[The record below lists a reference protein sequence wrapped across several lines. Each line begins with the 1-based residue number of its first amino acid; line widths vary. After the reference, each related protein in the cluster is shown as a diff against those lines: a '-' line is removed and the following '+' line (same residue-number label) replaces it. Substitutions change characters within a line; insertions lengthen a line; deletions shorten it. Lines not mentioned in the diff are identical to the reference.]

1 MSQVSYGTITI
12 TDTNDIERIYMEYA
26 QSTSNSVA
34 PTSSEWS
41 ESIPTWKQGYYIWQR
56 TVTKMQ
62 GVPLTNDSY
71 GDPVCLTGSTGSQ
84 GPQGTQGLQGNTGV
98 GVSSITTTYCNYGT
112 GTPAATYSGW
122 QTTVPVYD
130 SSKPNYWVKTV
141 VNYNDGTSG
150 TPVIYKDNGITSAT
164 STAAAANTTANQA
177 NQTAGQANQTAN
189 QANET
194 ATQAATDAANA
205 LRRTEAKYGTS
216 STGAST
222 KAKVATCTDFTLFN
236 GAEVFIKFTNKN
248 SIAAPTL
255 NVNSTGAKL
264 IKDSSGDNLVEQFY
278 WGDGSLVHFV
288 YDSQYWRILDI
299 VTVDKYNTLVSD
311 INGLTQTVGQKA
323 NQTDLANLTARVST
337 NETHISQNST
347 DIALKAN
354 SSDVYTKTESDGL
367 ISTEVT
373 NRNAAIVAKANEITQ
388 TVSETYAT
396 QTALNGVESR
406 VSTNESSI
414 SQNASDIALKVSS
427 TDFNG
432 NNIISKI
439 NLNSTTATIEAER
452 VNIAGATIFTSG
464 RLSETSLNNAYD
476 ANGSAS
482 AVNTALESYKTTTNS
497 TLSSLQSQ
505 VDGQIEAW
513 YYNVDPTTSNAPASS
528 WDTDALKARHEGDLY
543 YNVVNGHSWRW
554 MKSGSTYSWQQIPDS
569 DAAAA
574 LATAQAAETLAGSK
588 KRIFTSQPTPPY
600 DIGDLW
606 VNGSQVKYCSTSKT
620 TGESYAAADWTLT
633 ATDDTTAQS
642 ALNIAN
648 AAAPKTNAV
657 AKTQRIY
664 YRSNSS
670 TKPTGYPT
678 VWVTEEGNKW
688 NNDTTTTSGWSR
700 KAAPISNGTGA
711 SVTKY
716 LYLWTAT
723 QKQMVDGTVVALTA
737 NDIALDDS
745 STVIDGGNIITGSI
759 AADKISVENLSAIN
773 ANMGIITAGK
783 IEKGYNSINFDN
795 TPATLEFKNQSTWNA
810 ATQGIKYDSNG
821 LAIKGA
827 ITATSLTINGIDYIG
842 QVPEIQNKASN
853 SAEYEVVIKV
863 KSIDYTTPEATLIAI
878 PTKLGASTTGTFI
891 WYKNAIGTPHDGTVT
906 TTTTTGNT
914 DDTLTVT
921 DLDALYI
928 AVLQ

>member
-34 PTSSEWS
+34 PTSGWS
-41 ESIPTWKQGYYIWQR
+41 ENIPAWQQGYYIWQR

-62 GVPLTNDSY
+62 GVSLTNDSY

-84 GPQGTQGLQGNTGV
+84 GPQGTQGPQGDTGV

-122 QTTVPVYD
+122 QSTVPAYD
-130 SSKPNYWVKTV
+130 SSKPNYWVKTI
-141 VNYNDGTSG
+141 VNYTNGTSA

-164 STAAAANTTANQA
+164 STAATANA
-177 NQTAGQANQTAN
+177 TAN

-264 IKDSSGDNLVEQFY
+264 IKDSSGNNLVEQFY

-323 NQTDLANLTARVST
+323 NQTDLANLTTRVST
-337 NETHISQNST
+337 NETNISQNST
-347 DIALKAN
+347 NIALKAN

-406 VSTNESSI
+406 VSTNESNI
-414 SQNASDIALKVSS
+414 SQNADNIALKVSS

-464 RLSETSLNNAYD
+464 RLSENSLDNAYD

-482 AVNTALESYKTTTNS
+482 AVNSALESYKTTTNS

-505 VDGQIEAW
+505 VDGQVEAW
-513 YYNVDPTTSNAPASS
+513 YYSVDPTTTNAPASS
-528 WDTDALKARHEGDLY
+528 WNTDTLKARHEGDLY
-543 YNVVNGHSWRW
+543 YNVTNGHNWRW

-620 TGESYAAADWTLT
+620 NEESYNASDWTLT

-642 ALNIAN
+642 ALGIAN
-648 AAAPKTNAV
+648 AAAPKTQAIE
-657 AKTQRIY
+657 KTQRIY
-664 YRSNSS
+664 YQSNSTTAPITPGTTSSNWVTDSTGNSS
-670 TKPTGYPT
+670 TWTQRRMSYNQNYPYVWTCEQKQSVSGTISYTT
-678 VWVTEEGNKW
+678 VLLD
-688 NNDTTTTSGWSR
+688 DTT
-700 KAAPISNGTGA
+700 
-711 SVTKY
+711 
-716 LYLWTAT
+716 
-723 QKQMVDGTVVALTA
+723 
-737 NDIALDDS
+737 
-745 STVIDGGNIITGSI
+745 TVIDGGNIITGTVT
-759 AADKISVENLSAIN
+759 ANKLNVTDIN
-773 ANMGIITAGK
+773 
-783 IEKGYNSINFDN
+783 
-795 TPATLEFKNQSTWNA
+795 
-810 ATQGIKYDSNG
+810 
-821 LAIKGA
+821 
-827 ITATSLTINGIDYIG
+827 
-842 QVPEIQNKASN
+842 ASN
-853 SAEYEVVIKV
+853 SLTVGAF
-863 KSIDYTTPEATLIAI
+863 T
-878 PTKLGASTTGTFI
+878 ASTQTDILNSELNDDIAATAWSVIITVDSINYIEGTAVLKATI
-891 WYKNAIGTPHDGTVT
+891 YHYGTVT
-906 TTTTTGNT
+906 TLGFTRAWYKNGVGSSLGTGA
-914 DDTLTVT
+914 TLTVN
-921 DLDALYI
+921 DLNAYYVCI
-928 AVLQ
+928 ISG